1 MIGTVREGQKDW
13 EHRGTPSLIL
23 EVGEA
28 FPEGGRIK
36 RSPKGRRYGEGRVL
50 SARQTVVQRLKCEN
64 VEIWDSKKSSFLG
77 VKHGNATDGI
87 YLKEVF

>member
-1 MIGTVREGQKDW
+1 MIGAVEEGQKDW

-36 RSPKGRRYGEGRVL
+36 RSLKGRRYGEGRVL

-64 VEIWDSKKSSFLG
+64 VEIWDSKNSYFLG
-77 VKHGNATDGI
+77 VKHVNAIDGI